1 MNEVLTKMSIKK
13 KEYAKDL
20 LLEIGTEELPA
31 SYIEPALSQL
41 KIEAEKL
48 FSEGGIEFS
57 STGAYGTPRRL
68 ALILYSVKEAETKE
82 EEIVGPP
89 ATAPADGFAKKH
101 SALPKDLVIKEK
113 KGGKYWC
120 LIKKREKK
128 PADVIAQD
136 LFPQLI
142 SSISF
147 PKSMRWKQDFTFARP
162 IRWIVALLGD
172 KLISFE
178 IEGVKTQRKSL
189 GLRGTSPIF
198 ITSPASYLSVL
209 RENGVIADQKE
220 RREYILSNLKDSAKE
235 IGAEPLLSE
244 SLLDEVV
251 NMVEAPVVIRGR
263 FNKRY
268 LKIPKDVIIASM
280 VSHQRYFPLLKGDE
294 LTEYFL
300 AVGNSKKSPL
310 IRKGYERVLS
320 ARLADAS
327 FFWKEDKKIPLEVFA
342 GRLKGVTWQEGLG
355 SVHEK
360 TLRCVRLAT
369 SLSLRLLSPKD
380 IRYVERAAY
389 LAKADLMTQMVSEFP
404 KLQGIMG
411 YHYAKY
417 EGIEEEIAL
426 AIREHYEPLPNS
438 SIAKVVNLADRM
450 DTLVGYFA
458 LGHIPKG
465 SEDPQGLRRAG
476 NSVIQIILEADFR
489 TRILL
494 SSIISEACKG
504 YKKINEEKIMETLL
518 PFLKARLEF
527 ILSSSLAKNIVG
539 AAADASFD
547 DPKDCR
553 ERAEALSRSIK
564 QEGFSDLTISIKRVM
579 NILKGAEK
587 VGFDESLL
595 VEPAEKGLYSILTKT
610 ELDFQSACQR
620 KDYDEA
626 FLLLSKLRPPIDK
639 FFDEVLVQADDQQIR
654 ENRQAL
660 LFLISDLFL
669 KLADLSKVL

>member
-1 MNEVLTKMSIKK
+1 MQ
-13 KEYAKDL
+13 KDL

-48 FSEGGIEFS
+48 FSEAIVEFRGS
-57 STGAYGTPRRL
+57 EVYGTPRRL
-68 ALILYSVKEAETKE
+68 ALILYSVKELETKE

-89 ATAPADGFAKKH
+89 ATASADGFAKKY

-120 LIKKREKK
+120 LIKKKERK
-128 PADVIAQD
+128 PIEEIAQH
-136 LFPQLI
+136 LLPQLI

-147 PKSMRWKQDFTFARP
+147 PKSMRWKGNFTFARP

-172 KLISFE
+172 KLIPFE
-178 IEGVKTQRKSL
+178 IEGVKTQGKSL
-189 GLRGTSPIF
+189 GLRGMPPIF
-198 ITSPASYLSVL
+198 IASPASYLSTL
-209 RENGVIADQKE
+209 KENGVMVNQTE

-235 IGAEPLLSE
+235 VGAEPLLSE

-251 NMVEAPVVIRGR
+251 NMVEDPVIIRGR

-268 LKIPKDVIIASM
+268 LKIPKDVVIASM
-280 VSHQRYFPLLKGDE
+280 VSHQRYFPLLKGNE

-310 IRKGYERVLS
+310 IRKGYERILS

-327 FFWKEDKKIPLEVFA
+327 FFWKEDKKIPLETFA
-342 GRLKGVTWQEGLG
+342 SKLKGVTWQEGLG

-360 TLRCVRLAT
+360 TLRCVRLAA
-369 SLSLRLLSPKD
+369 SLSLRLLGPKD

-411 YHYAKY
+411 YHYAKC

-426 AIREHYEPLPNS
+426 AIREHYEPLPSS
-438 SIAKVVNLADRM
+438 SIAKVVGLADRI

-458 LGHIPKG
+458 FGYIPKG

-489 TRILL
+489 TKVLL

-504 YKKINEEKIMETLL
+504 YKQINKEKIMEKVL
-518 PFLKARLEF
+518 PFLKTRLEF
-527 ILSSSLAKNIVG
+527 ILSSSLDKNIVG
-539 AAADASFD
+539 VVADADFD
-547 DPKDCR
+547 DPKDCK
-553 ERAEALSRSIK
+553 ERAFALSRSIK
-564 QEGFSDLTISIKRVM
+564 QEGFPNLTVSIKRVM
-579 NILKGAEK
+579 NILKNAEK
-587 VGFDESLL
+587 NGFNESLL
-595 VEPAEKGLYSILTKT
+595 VEPAEKELYSILTKT
-610 ELDFQSACQR
+610 ELSFQSACQR

-626 FLLLSKLRPPIDK
+626 FLLLSKLRPSIDK
-639 FFDEVLVQADDQQIR
+639 FFDEVLVETDDQRIR
-654 ENRQAL
+654 ENRKAL